1 MENLENGS
9 KIPDRRSLKTSTSGP
24 SSRVPRLPFWNWEAI
39 FKDAM
44 MTAAAINRLV
54 HHSVIIELNIP
65 SYRVEYAKEQQQEE
79 TQGEAIWNGVAAKK
93 RELWKCRVC
102 GKRGKPK
109 AGFPLFP
116 RAPWKSRL
124 VLARFPHS
132 HRPEPSL

>member
-1 MENLENGS
+1 MTSNLLFS
-9 KIPDRRSLKTSTSGP
+9 K
-24 SSRVPRLPFWNWEAI
+24 WEAI

-54 HHSVIIELNIP
+54 DHRVSIELNIP
-65 SYRVEYAKEQQQEE
+65 TYRVEHAKKRQQEE
-79 TQGEAIWNGVAAKK
+79 TQGEAIWNGVTAKK
-93 RELWKCRVC
+93 RERWKCWVC

-116 RAPWKSRL
+116 RAPWKSSQDQ
-124 VLARFPHS
+124 AKFPHS